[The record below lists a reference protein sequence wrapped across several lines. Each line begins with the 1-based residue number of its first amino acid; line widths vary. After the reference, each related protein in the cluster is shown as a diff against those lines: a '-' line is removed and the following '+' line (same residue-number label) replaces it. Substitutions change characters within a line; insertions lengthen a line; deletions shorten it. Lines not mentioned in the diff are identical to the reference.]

1 MKSWVYNIIASV
13 MLIGI
18 LAAGVLAQPD
28 MRDLSDKKEKAPIL
42 VTDKKG
48 SEKNDKEKKDDGGR
62 RERENRR
69 Q

>member
-1 MKSWVYNIIASV
+1 

-48 SEKNDKEKKDDGGR
+48 SEKSDKEKKDDTGR